1 MQLHFTSTSVW
12 TTSWLILGSY
22 SLGHIL
28 DLPVHWATSIDVSFP
43 LSIRGS
49 PWSISQNWHLSPVAG
64 LVQLSETLCPFVTW
78 QSVTMTATIYKHKH
92 LFLNTMGKCTH
103 FVFCFEQWHV
113 HCKVFC
119 TSSGH
124 IWLYASSLILPS
136 TGWGWKFSWPQVRCS
151 WRF

>member
-28 DLPVHWATSIDVSFP
+28 DLPVHLATSIDVSFP

-49 PWSISQNWHLSPVAG
+49 PWSISQKWHLSPVAG
-64 LVQLSETLCPFVTW
+64 LVQLSQTLCPLVTR
-78 QSVTMTATIYKHKH
+78 QSMTMTVTIYKHKNLIFWTPWVNIH
-92 LFLNTMGKCTH
+92 ITFL
-103 FVFCFEQWHV
+103 FEQWHV
-113 HCKVFC
+113 HCNVFC

-124 IWLYASSLILPS
+124 FWVCASSLILPS
-136 TGWGWKFSWPQVRCS
+136 TGGVVSFRDHKLGAVGGF
-151 WRF
+151 